1 MKKAE
6 YKDLLIIYFKI
17 SVGVVQMICVC
28 RDGDVVDIM
37 PHFPHLPDEKL
48 PQVRCICCIAYT
60 ILVLSGIRISGRCAL
75 CFNFILKIF
84 ICVL

>member
-28 RDGDVVDIM
+28 RDGDV
-37 PHFPHLPDEKL
+37 
-48 PQVRCICCIAYT
+48 R
-60 ILVLSGIRISGRCAL
+60 ILWT
-75 CFNFILKIF
+75 FHIF
-84 ICVL
+84 QMRNYHR

>member
-28 RDGDVVDIM
+28 RDGDA
-37 PHFPHLPDEKL
+37 
-48 PQVRCICCIAYT
+48 R
-60 ILVLSGIRISGRCAL
+60 
-75 CFNFILKIF
+75 LKIVWTVSPKPHIF
-84 ICVL
+84 QMRNYHR